1 MELEEYVLT
10 GSRHTCPS
18 ECNQPKSVLLS
29 LAKQEQCALSLKV
42 PYLVRFF
49 Y

>member
-1 MELEEYVLT
+1 MT

-18 ECNQPKSVLLS
+18 ECNQPKSVLLFP
-29 LAKQEQCALSLKV
+29 AKKEQCAVSLKV

-49 Y
+49 S

>member
-1 MELEEYVLT
+1 MT

-18 ECNQPKSVLLS
+18 ECNQPKLVLLS
-29 LAKQEQCALSLKV
+29 LAKKEQYAVSLKV

-49 Y
+49 S